1 MSEVRFALSVPN
13 FAEPSELVELGVRA
27 ERAGWH
33 GVLLWDHLF
42 GGPGFA
48 VPMADPW
55 VVLGALAVRT
65 ERIRLGTAITPLARR
80 RPQKVARES
89 VSVDRLSVGR
99 MVLGVGL
106 GSPAE
111 EYTAFHE
118 SADPHVRSA
127 KLDEALE
134 VLTGLWSGEPFD
146 HHGPHYQVAGAQF
159 LPEPLQRPRIPI
171 WTACATLNDKTLARA
186 ARWDGV
192 VLAKI
197 LDGAGIGELSVEELS
212 RSIRDI
218 TRRRGSLEGF
228 DVAVLNGGIPS
239 ETTLAGFAEVGATWV
254 LVTGWMDQLH
264 ELAAAG
270 PVA

>member
-1 MSEVRFALSVPN
+1 MSELRFALSVPN

-27 ERAGWH
+27 EGAGWH
-33 GVLLWDHLF
+33 GVMLWDHLF

-48 VPMADPW
+48 VPIADPW

-89 VSVDRLSVGR
+89 VSVDRLSGGR

-118 SADPHVRSA
+118 SADPHVHSA

-134 VLTGLWSGEPFD
+134 VLTGLWTGRPFD
-146 HHGPHYQVAGAQF
+146 HHGLHYQVSGAQF
-159 LPEPLQRPRIPI
+159 LPTPLQRPRIPI
-171 WTACATLNDKTLARA
+171 WTACASPNDRTLARA

-197 LDGAGIGELSVEELS
+197 LEGAGIGELSAEELS
-212 RSIRDI
+212 GPVGDI
-218 TRRRGSLEGF
+218 GRLRGGLEGF
-228 DVAVLNGGIPS
+228 DVVVLTAGVPS
-239 ETTLAGFAEVGATWV
+239 ETTLAGFAGVGASWV

-264 ELAAAG
+264 ELAASG
-270 PVA
+270 PP